1 MLKRIALLLSI
12 LLLPVFCVAGFY
24 GFLWWRVTEAAD
36 EMVTKAS
43 PFAEL
48 SYNDVRIDLVAT
60 EIALVDIRV
69 APLGGTDQFNIDEIS
84 LKAPDWSQMLRLG
97 GDLGAEPWPDALS
110 LHLKGFFFRL
120 DSALMEQWM
129 QLAQQ
134 GQPQDMTVVGQF
146 CSRMQGADLLQ
157 ARGYRVLGA
166 DIELAYSFDAV
177 EGRWDVDI
185 SADTAEVGDFAMG
198 ISLKTSS
205 ASLSKSALAGSQ
217 TALRSVQSHFSDKGF
232 NRRFREYCATQSGIT
247 DEQFDQALREEFE
260 AMIGYAGVGL
270 TDELYQGF
278 VDMYRPA
285 ANITFRMRPDT
296 PLGQVQAVQI
306 TSLDSFMSVLNPALL
321 INGKPVS
328 LAGIKL
334 QKPVKKSASSSVAA
348 QDPMPLARSAL
359 PEGRR
364 DGLSLSPS
372 DSVSYEKDMV
382 PPVAN
387 EPHRPAYRAVNIA
400 DVREHIGHRARMVTY
415 FGRRIEGRILEIDHH
430 EMLIE
435 QRMQRGVATYS
446 IALEKVAEIEVY
458 R

>member
-157 ARGYRVLGA
+157 AMGYRVLGA

-247 DEQFDQALREEFE
+247 EEQFDQALREEFE

>member
-97 GDLGAEPWPDALS
+97 GDLGTEPWPDALS

-157 ARGYRVLGA
+157 AMGYRVLGA

-247 DEQFDQALREEFE
+247 EEQFDQALREEFE

-334 QKPVKKSASSSVAA
+334 QKPVKRSASSSVAA

>member
-157 ARGYRVLGA
+157 AMGYRVLGA

-247 DEQFDQALREEFE
+247 EEQFDQALREEFE

-334 QKPVKKSASSSVAA
+334 QKPVKRSASSSVAA

>member
-1 MLKRIALLLSI
+1 VLKRIALLLSI

-36 EMVTKAS
+36 EMVTKVS

-97 GDLGAEPWPDALS
+97 GDLGAESWPDALS
-110 LHLKGFFFRL
+110 LRLKGFFFRL

-157 ARGYRVLGA
+157 AMGYRVLGA
-166 DIELAYSFDAV
+166 DMELAYSFDAV

-185 SADTAEVGDFAMG
+185 SADTAEVGDFSMEV
-198 ISLKTSS
+198 SLKTSS

-260 AMIGYAGVGL
+260 AMIAYAGVGL
-270 TDELYQGF
+270 TEELYQGL

-296 PLGQVQAVQI
+296 PLGQMQAVQI

-321 INGKPVS
+321 INGEPVS
-328 LAGIKL
+328 LAGIQL
-334 QKPVKKSASSSVAA
+334 LEPVKNSVPSSAVT
-348 QDPMPLARSAL
+348 QGLVQPPHSAL
-359 PEGRR
+359 PEGASE
-364 DGLSLSPS
+364 DLPPSTSGADLHQKTLVSP
-372 DSVSYEKDMV
+372 
-382 PPVAN
+382 AN
-387 EPHRPAYRAVNIA
+387 EVARRPAFRSV
-400 DVREHIGHRARMVTY
+400 DVGDIGEHIGHRARMVTY
-415 FGRRIEGRILEIDHH
+415 FGRRIEGRILEIDRH